1 MDVNYSLIYY
11 KYLFIILHKKVYYI
25 TTMEENPTQQSQP
38 QQQEN
43 LILPTLSYEPSE
55 ITEVINYN
63 TILLKPIYTA
73 LLSN

>member
-1 MDVNYSLIYY
+1 
-11 KYLFIILHKKVYYI
+11 
-25 TTMEENPTQQSQP
+25 MEENPTQQSQQQP
-38 QQQEN
+38 QQQET

-63 TILLKPIYTA
+63 TILTLLYIA

>member
-1 MDVNYSLIYY
+1 
-11 KYLFIILHKKVYYI
+11 
-25 TTMEENPTQQSQP
+25 MEENLTQQSQP